1 MLFQSTAE
9 ITVGYVHTTVNVSE
23 SDGVA
28 QLTVAISMPPE
39 GDPIEMS
46 FFLLVN
52 TQDQTA
58 TGLSWRL
65 GFDFC
70 TTTPL

>member
-1 MLFQSTAE
+1 M
-9 ITVGYVHTTVNVSE
+9 GYVHTTVTVLE
-23 SDGVA
+23 GDDVA
-28 QLTVAISMPPE
+28 TLTVAISMPP
-39 GDPIEMS
+39 GADPIEMS
-46 FFLLVN
+46 LFLLVN

-58 TGLSWRL
+58 TGLSWIL